1 MLLRCVRWILDYK
14 IDYAEVKN
22 IEKERKVLGFRFYY
36 GVVTTKA
43 VLLLKWLNER
53 TI

>member
-22 IEKERKVLGFRFYY
+22 IEKERKVLGFRFKVLLRCCYDKG
-36 GVVTTKA
+36 GVVIK
-43 VLLLKWLNER
+43 VVE
-53 TI
+53 